1 LLIRDSPSGDNAL
14 TRQMNLGSADREAI
28 RKPSGFGPRRVFM
41 DRKVTVPEILRRKG
55 SNDPIVALTAYDFP
69 FSRIADAAGVDV
81 ILVGDSLG
89 MVVQGMETTLPV
101 TMDEMVYHCRM
112 VARARRHALLVCDL
126 PFLSYQVSPTN
137 AVANAGRLIKE
148 GAAEAVKLEGGVA
161 MADTI
166 RAIANVDIPVM
177 GHIGLTPQSVH
188 RMGGHKVQGQRR
200 GERPGQ
206 RDRVVEDA
214 LAVEDAGAFAVVLE
228 GMPLDLAAEITAR
241 LTIPTV
247 GIGAG
252 PHCDGQILVLHDVL
266 GLGERPVPKFAK
278 RYAELWH
285 AASEAV
291 GAYAREVRS
300 GAFPTDAHSF
310 HSLATVSREQP
321 LPDPLLGKEGE
332 AVRTRVAAEG

>member
-1 LLIRDSPSGDNAL
+1 
-14 TRQMNLGSADREAI
+14 MDRT
-28 RKPSGFGPRRVFM
+28 VT
-41 DRKVTVPEILRRKG
+41 DRKVTVPEILKRKG
-55 SNDPIVALTAYDFP
+55 GGDPIVALTAYDFP
-69 FSRIADAAGVDV
+69 FGRIADEAGVDV

-101 TMDEMVYHCRM
+101 TMDEMIYHCRM
-112 VARARRHALLVCDL
+112 VARARRRALLVCDL
-126 PFLSYQVSPTN
+126 PFLSYQVSPTD

-148 GAAEAVKLEGGVA
+148 GAAESVKLEGGVA

-206 RDRVVEDA
+206 RDRVIEDA

-228 GMPLDLAAEITAR
+228 GIPLDLAAEITSR
-241 LTIPTV
+241 LTIPTI

-266 GLGERPVPKFAK
+266 GLCDRFVPKFAK
-278 RYAELWH
+278 RYAELWT
-285 AASEAV
+285 AASDAI
-291 GAYAREVRS
+291 GAYAREVRA
-300 GAFPTDAHSF
+300 GTFPTDAHSF
-310 HSLATVSREQP
+310 HSLVTVAREQP
-321 LPDPLLGKEGE
+321 PPEPLLGKEGE
-332 AVRTRVAAEG
+332 PLRGRRAAEG